1 MFGEMKLSAIYNS
14 NLIEFNYFKP
24 LYPMQND
31 KAKVKKA
38 LKLLDPV
45 FVFFCDTEHNM
56 DHDPYL
62 KQYFLDAKD
71 CLKEAIDLLTP
82 NPKDHAE

>member
-1 MFGEMKLSAIYNS
+1 MNEKTRSEQQIEALK
-14 NLIEFNYFKP
+14 NLR
-24 LYPMQND
+24 
-31 KAKVKKA
+31 VKKA

-56 DHDPYL
+56 DHDPHL

-71 CLKEAIDLLTP
+71 CLKEAIDLLIS
-82 NPKDHAE
+82 NPKANE